1 MTGNSKSYWLTSGI
15 FTLLKYGSAL
25 VFNFG
30 SNYFLYRLLSVQES
44 GVWSLFLIIAINF
57 VEVARSG
64 LIQNGLIRYLSI
76 AHIDDHPKIITASF
90 ALNLMLTAITVIL
103 FGVGGH
109 WLALTLKAPEMEP
122 LFYFY
127 ILTTLLLIPFLQFQY
142 IQQANMDFKGVFWGN
157 FVKQGV
163 NFGVIAIAYALHYT
177 PTLLNLVHLQTL
189 TTIAGSFVAW
199 FFVRK
204 FLTFSKVVDWAWI
217 KKLFHYGKYVFTT
230 NLGATIFGSID
241 SIMLSMLIPAQN
253 GANREAV
260 AFQGA
265 ALRITNMVEV
275 PTNAMADILFPQSAR
290 RIETQGK
297 EGVKYLYEKAVGVII
312 ALVLPGLIVLYLF
325 PRFAILLVTGKDEF
339 LEAVAILQITILY
352 TIFVPF
358 DRQCGTIFDAIGKQ
372 KLNFLL
378 TAFNAIINIITNYMY
393 IKVFNFGLLG
403 ASYGTL
409 TTYIISFVLRQLI
422 LRRELGV
429 NLANIF
435 FYAFSFYG
443 EMFKVGKNFLQKRVN
458 N

>member
-1 MTGNSKSYWLTSGI
+1 TDNSKSYWLTSGI

-30 SNYFLYRLLSVQES
+30 SNVLLYYLLSVKES
-44 GVWSLFLIIAINF
+44 GVWSLFLIIAVNF
-57 VEVARSG
+57 IEVSRSG

-76 AHIDDHPKIITASF
+76 THVDDHPKIITASF
-90 ALNLMLTAITVIL
+90 TLNLILTAITVTL
-103 FGVGGH
+103 LGLGGH
-109 WLALTLKAPEMEP
+109 WLALTLKMPEIEP

-127 ILTTLLLIPFLQFQY
+127 IITTLLLIPFLQFQY
-142 IQQANMDFKGVFWGN
+142 IQQANMDFRGVFWGN

-163 NFGVIAIAYALHYT
+163 NFGVIVIAYALHYT

-189 TTIAGSFVAW
+189 TTIAGTFVAW
-199 FFVRK
+199 FFVRR
-204 FLTFSKVVDWAWI
+204 FLKFSKVIDWTWV
-217 KKLFHYGKYVFTT
+217 KKLFDYGKYVFTT

-260 AFQGA
+260 AFQGV
-265 ALRITNMVEV
+265 ALRITNVVEV

-290 RIETQGK
+290 RLETQGK

-312 ALVLPGLIVLYLF
+312 ALVLPGLILLYLF

-358 DRQCGTIFDAIGKQ
+358 DRQCGTILDSIGKQ
-372 KLNFLL
+372 RLNFLL
-378 TAFNAIINIITNYMY
+378 TAFNAVVNIVSNYTY
-393 IKVFNFGLLG
+393 IKLFNLGLLG

-409 TTYIISFVLRQLI
+409 TTYIISFVLRQMI

-429 NLANIF
+429 NLANVF
-435 FYAFSFYG
+435 VYAFGFYG
-443 EMFKVGKNFLQKRVN
+443 EMFKIGKNFLQKRVSN
-458 N
+458 G